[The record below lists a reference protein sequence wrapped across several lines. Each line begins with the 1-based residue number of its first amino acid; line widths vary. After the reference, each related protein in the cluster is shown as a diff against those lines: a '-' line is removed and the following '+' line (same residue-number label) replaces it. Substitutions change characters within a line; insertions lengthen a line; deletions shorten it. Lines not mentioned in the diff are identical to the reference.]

1 MSRDNP
7 TNGANDPEIARVLEF
22 WFGTMTDGLADA
34 ATRQRWFAGDR
45 DFDALCAAQFTT
57 LLDAAATG
65 RLRHWTTTPRGR
77 LAFIVVTDQFPRQ
90 IHRGSARAFATDS
103 RALACAKDG
112 IAIGH
117 DRKLGPDERSFF
129 YLPFEHSE
137 SRVDQHTSIGLF
149 SQLVAE
155 APQSHHAKALDTL
168 DFAMR
173 HRDIVLR
180 FGRFPHRNAVLGRA
194 STADE
199 IEFLR
204 TASRFGQ

>member
-1 MSRDNP
+1 MTRDNA
-7 TNGANDPEIARVLEF
+7 TNSTNDPEIARVLEF
-22 WFGTMTDGLADA
+22 WFGTMTDGVADVVV
-34 ATRQRWFAGDR
+34 RRRWFANDR
-45 DFDALCAAQFTT
+45 DFDALCATQFAT
-57 LLDAAATG
+57 LLDAAADG
-65 RLRHWTTTPRGR
+65 RLSHWPATPRGC
-77 LAFIVVTDQFPRQ
+77 LALILVTDQFSRQ

-112 IAIGH
+112 VAVGY
-117 DRKLGPDERSFF
+117 DRELGPDERSFF

-137 SRVDQHTSIGLF
+137 SRIDQHTSVGLF
-149 SQLVAE
+149 SQLAAD
-155 APQSHHAKALDTL
+155 APSIHRGRALETL
-168 DFAMR
+168 DFALR

>member
-1 MSRDNP
+1 
-7 TNGANDPEIARVLEF
+7 VLEF
-22 WFGTMTDGLADA
+22 WFGILTDGLADA

-45 DFDALCAAQFTT
+45 DFDVLCAAQFAT
-57 LLDAAATG
+57 LLDEAARG
-65 RLRHWTTTPRGR
+65 RLPHWSATPRGR
-77 LAFIVVTDQFPRQ
+77 LAFILVTDQFSRQ

-112 IAIGH
+112 IALGH
-117 DRKLGPDERSFF
+117 DRVLGPDERSFF

-137 SRVDQHTSIGLF
+137 SRIDQHTSVGLF
-149 SQLVAE
+149 SQLAAE
-155 APQSHHAKALDTL
+155 APPAHREKALDTL
-168 DFAMR
+168 DFALR

-180 FGRFPHRNAVLGRA
+180 FGRFPHRNAVLGRT

-199 IEFLR
+199 LEFLR